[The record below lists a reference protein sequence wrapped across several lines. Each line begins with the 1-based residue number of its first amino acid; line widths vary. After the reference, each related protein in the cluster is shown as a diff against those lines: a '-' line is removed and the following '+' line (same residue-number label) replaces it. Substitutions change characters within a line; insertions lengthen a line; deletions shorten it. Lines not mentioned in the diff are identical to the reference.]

1 MVVQVKVL
9 VKVDLAEVQEPIQI
23 IQVVAPVEAILE
35 VRLLITVIILKAV
48 EADPII
54 QEQIKLI
61 YKESMLVM
69 VQSSLLR

>member
-61 YKESMLVM
+61 YKE
-69 VQSSLLR
+69 